1 MYCDHVVRMICVVV
15 AAQAVDNVAAAQSI
29 LPKQA
34 PKDLIAAQ
42 IRGQGYV
49 CERPISAKRDLA
61 RSKPDEAVWVLRCEN
76 NSYRIRL
83 VPDMAAHVTR
93 LK

>member
-1 MYCDHVVRMICVVV
+1 MYCGYVRLTWIAV
-15 AAQAVDNVAAAQSI
+15 AAQAAASVAAAQSI
-29 LPKQA
+29 SSQQA

-42 IRGQGYV
+42 IRDQGFV
-49 CERPISAKRDLA
+49 CMKPISVKRDLA
-61 RSKPDEAVWVLRCEN
+61 RSKPDEAVWLLRCEN

>member
-1 MYCDHVVRMICVVV
+1 MCCGYVRMICVAV
-15 AAQAVDNVAAAQSI
+15 AAQAVASVAAAQSM
-29 LPKQA
+29 PQQA
-34 PKDLIAAQ
+34 PKNLIAAQ
-42 IRGQGYV
+42 IRDQGYI
-49 CERPISAKRDLA
+49 CEKPISAQRDLA

-76 NSYRIRL
+76 NSYRVRL

>member
-1 MYCDHVVRMICVVV
+1 MRFGYVRIIWIVI
-15 AAQAVDNVAAAQSI
+15 AAQAVPGVGAAQGMS
-29 LPKQA
+29 PQQA

-42 IRGQGYV
+42 IRDQGYI
-49 CERPISAKRDLA
+49 CKKPISAKRDLA